1 MASLEQANIDM
12 QNAIRQSIVPSVGV
26 FYAQSRIKPDGGVWG
41 EWETMSSHKS
51 LSKLKEECGSMGI
64 PKGFKCQVR
73 YLKVVL
79 AK

>member
-1 MASLEQANIDM
+1 MDM
-12 QNAIRQSIVPSVGV
+12 QNAIHQSIVPSVGM
-26 FYAQSRIKPDGGVWG
+26 FYAQSRTKPDGGVWS

-51 LSKLKEECGSMGI
+51 LPKLKEQCGSMGT

-79 AK
+79 SK